1 VTEATR
7 VPEISRFYGI
17 VIAMFHNDHEPPH
30 FHARYGEHRA
40 LVEIEDATV
49 LRGDLPPRALGLVLE
64 WARLHREALRE
75 DWKLAREN
83 QALRRI
89 EPLE

>member
-1 VTEATR
+1 

-30 FHARYGEHRA
+30 FHARYGEHKV
-40 LVEIEDATV
+40 LVSIEGASV
-49 LRGDLPPRALGLVLE
+49 LRGELPPRALGLVLE
-64 WARLHREALRE
+64 WARLHREELEE
-75 DWKLAREN
+75 DWALARKN
-83 QALRRI
+83 QPLKRI

>member
-1 VTEATR
+1 

-17 VIAMFHNDHEPPH
+17 VIAMFHNDHEPSH
-30 FHARYGEHRA
+30 FHARYGEHKA
-40 LVEIEDATV
+40 LVAIEDAAV

-64 WARLHREALRE
+64 WARLRREELRE

-83 QALRRI
+83 RPLKRI